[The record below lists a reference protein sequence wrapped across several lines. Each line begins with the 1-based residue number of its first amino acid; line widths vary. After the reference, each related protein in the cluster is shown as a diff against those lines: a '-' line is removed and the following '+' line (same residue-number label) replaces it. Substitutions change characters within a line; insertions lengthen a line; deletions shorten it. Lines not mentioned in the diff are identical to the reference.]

1 MRSGLQRRSP
11 VGVSTRWAFSPTR
24 RGARR
29 TRPARGTARHA
40 AIKRVDAGFSTA
52 QEETAQM
59 TGGDYN
65 RNIKLHMT
73 EAKRKREVDEIGK
86 AQTAGE

>member
-1 MRSGLQRRSP
+1 M
-11 VGVSTRWAFSPTR
+11 GVSTRWAFSPTR

-29 TRPARGTARHA
+29 TRPAWNGPARTNLNPVQEVDA